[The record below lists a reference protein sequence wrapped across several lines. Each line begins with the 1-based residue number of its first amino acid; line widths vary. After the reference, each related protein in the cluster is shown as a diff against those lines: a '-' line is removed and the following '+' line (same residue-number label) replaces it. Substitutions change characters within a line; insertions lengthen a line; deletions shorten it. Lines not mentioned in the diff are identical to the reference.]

1 MPANNP
7 KILTVIGALMLI
19 SGWAI
24 AFLTVIKIIEENM
37 YLIIL
42 AYGINLAGLFIGL
55 YGISSYMYVKRHEEK
70 QKK

>member
-1 MPANNP
+1 MHANNP

-24 AFLTVIKIIEENM
+24 AFLTVIKIIEENL

-42 AYGINLAGLFIGL
+42 AYGINLVGLFIGL
-55 YGISSYMYVKRHEEK
+55 YGVSSYIYVKRREKK

>member
-1 MPANNP
+1 MHANNP

-24 AFLTVIKIIEENM
+24 AFLTVIKIIEENL

-42 AYGINLAGLFIGL
+42 AYGINLVGLFIGL
-55 YGISSYMYVKRHEEK
+55 YGVSSYMYVKRREKK